1 MNIKISL
8 FLLLFPLLAARGGP
22 LYSPSWGFKIDLPED
37 YEFAG
42 GDGTDSFSFRGPGG
56 AVLDLVVFGP
66 GKDGINPYK
75 TLEELVRSVN
85 NRLGGRGETSFF
97 DYRHRRTAL
106 MELRFA
112 DPGQP
117 GKGGSA
123 LAGWGLCLEL
133 GEGTNPSGENR
144 DGQGGTGTPGRAF
157 LAALAYGPA
166 EREDLHILHFSALD
180 SIAPS
185 GGDRRSPGPITE
197 FSYPR
202 ETPRKVPVPGTE
214 SEAWIYGEDAEAA
227 QALVDREFA
236 VLRRYQ
242 ASPRWKE
249 AWTRFYRAVYR
260 DSFERLG
267 NIAFVLERKWNV
279 TGPGLPDA
287 DSRELAGRV
296 LRWVQSFRYER
307 DLLGSDFVNLVS
319 AALENRGDC
328 DSRALLWA
336 VVLNHADIEAALM
349 VSGEYSHAMGLAILE
364 GPGAHFELQ
373 GRQWLVAETTAS
385 VDLGLIGKEVSEISR
400 WLGII
405 FE

>member
-8 FLLLFPLLAARGGP
+8 FLLFFPLFALWGGP
-22 LYSPSWGFKIDLPED
+22 LYSPTWGFRIDLPED
-37 YEFAG
+37 YEYAG
-42 GDGTDSFSFRGPGG
+42 GDGADRFSFRNAGG
-56 AVLDLVVFGP
+56 AALDMVVYGP
-66 GKDGINPYK
+66 GKDGVNPHK
-75 TLEELVRSVN
+75 TVDELARSVN
-85 NRLGGRGETSFF
+85 KQLGGRGEISFF
-97 DYRHRRTAL
+97 DYRYKRTAL

-112 DPGQP
+112 DPGQS
-117 GKGGSA
+117 GKA
-123 LAGWGLCLEL
+123 AMAGWGLCLEL
-133 GEGTNPSGENR
+133 GGGE
-144 DGQGGTGTPGRAF
+144 TKTAAPGRAF
-157 LAALAYGPA
+157 LVALAYGPA
-166 EREDLHILHFSALD
+166 EKADLQILHFSALD

-185 GGDRRSPGPITE
+185 VGDRRSPGPITE

-202 ETPRKVPVPGTE
+202 QTPQKVPVPGAD
-214 SEAWIYGEDAEAA
+214 SDAWIYGEDAEAA

-260 DSFERLG
+260 DSFERLAD
-267 NIAFVLERKWNV
+267 IAFVLERKWNV
-279 TGPGLPDA
+279 NGPGLPDT
-287 DSRELAGRV
+287 DNRELAGRV
-296 LRWVQSFRYER
+296 LRWVQSFKYER

-319 AALENRGDC
+319 AALERRGDC

-336 VVLNHADIEAALM
+336 VVLNHAAIEAALM
-349 VSGEYSHAMGLAILE
+349 VSREYSHAMGLAILE

-385 VDLGLIGKEVSEISR
+385 VDIGLIGKEVSEISR